1 MIRVRLACLLFSLV
15 GSLAHA
21 APIADSIADFSNVQG
36 QNRWYY
42 GFFNQGPDN
51 STAYSPGSF
60 QNFTTFGV
68 VGAGVWGASDVQV
81 GSQNNVYLGLGSAT
95 GHPTGLKPP
104 DEQDRI
110 IWAVRR
116 YVSEVAG
123 DIDIALD
130 LRKDNT
136 NPNGGGITGR
146 VFVDGVEIYTQ
157 FVAATNG
164 AGFQPT
170 LVHNVALDSI
180 IDFVIDPLG
189 VAVNSDGPFSP
200 RADGTRFSAVISVHT
215 VPVAPTAWLVL
226 AALAGLWWTTPKAAA
241 RRRSGH

>member
-21 APIADSIADFSNVQG
+21 APIADSIADFSSVQG
-36 QNRWYY
+36 QNGWFY

-51 STAYSPGSF
+51 SVAYSPSSF
-60 QNFTTFGV
+60 QNFTTYGV
-68 VGAGVWGASDVQV
+68 VGTDVWGASNAQV

-104 DEQDRI
+104 DDQDSI

-123 DIDIALD
+123 DVDIALD
-130 LRKDNT
+130 LGKANT
-136 NPNGGGITGR
+136 NSHGGGITGR
-146 VFVDGVEIYTQ
+146 VFLDGVEIYTQ
-157 FVAATNG
+157 SVAAING

-170 LVHNVALDSI
+170 LVRNVAINST

-189 VAVNSDGPFSP
+189 VAIDLDGPYSP
-200 RADGTRFSAVISVHT
+200 RADGTRFSAVISAHT
-215 VPVAPTAWLVL
+215 VPVAPTAWLVVAGL
-226 AALAGLWWTTPKAAA
+226 AALWLANPKAAA
-241 RRRSGH
+241 RRRSEH

>member
-1 MIRVRLACLLFSLV
+1 MVRVRLACLLFSLV

-226 AALAGLWWTTPKAAA
+226 AALAALRLTTPKAAA

>member
-15 GSLAHA
+15 GSVAHA

-36 QNRWYY
+36 QNGWYY

-68 VGAGVWGASDVQV
+68 VGAGVWGASDAQV

-104 DEQDRI
+104 DQQDSI

-130 LRKDNT
+130 LGKDNT

-146 VFVDGVEIYTQ
+146 VFLDGVEIYTQ
-157 FVAATNG
+157 FAAATNG

-170 LVHNVALDSI
+170 LVRNVALDSI
-180 IDFVIDPLG
+180 IDFLIDPLG
-189 VAVNSDGPFSP
+189 VAINQDGPFSP
-200 RADGTRFSAVISVHT
+200 RADGTRFSAVISAHT

-226 AALAGLWWTTPKAAA
+226 AALAALRLTTPKAAA

>member
-1 MIRVRLACLLFSLV
+1 MIRVRLACLLFALV
-15 GSLAHA
+15 GNLAHA

-36 QNRWYY
+36 QNGWYY
-42 GFFNQGPDN
+42 GFFNQGPNN
-51 STAYSPGSF
+51 STAYTPGSF
-60 QNFTTFGV
+60 QNFTTYGV
-68 VGAGVWGASDVQV
+68 VGADVWGASGAQV
-81 GSQNNVYLGLGSAT
+81 GLQNNVYLGLGSAT

-104 DEQDRI
+104 DDQDSI

-130 LRKDNT
+130 LRKDNL
-136 NPNGGGITGR
+136 NQNGGGITGR

-164 AGFQPT
+164 VGFQPT
-170 LVHNVALDSI
+170 LVRNVALNST

-189 VAVNSDGPFSP
+189 VAISLDGPYSP
-200 RADGTRFSAVISVHT
+200 RADGTRFSAVISAHT

-226 AALAGLWWTTPKAAA
+226 AALAALWLSSPKAVAL
-241 RRRSGH
+241 RRSGH